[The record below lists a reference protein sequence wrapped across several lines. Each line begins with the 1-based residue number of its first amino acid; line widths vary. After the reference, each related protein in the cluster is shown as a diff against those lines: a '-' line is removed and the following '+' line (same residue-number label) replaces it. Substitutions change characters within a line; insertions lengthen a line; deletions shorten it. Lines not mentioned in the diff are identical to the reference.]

1 MPWNQAWGHL
11 DGKLQGPKGGH
22 KLQLG
27 TSLGLE
33 DSSSHASEEFWNHGR
48 QGCKSIIIIFFL
60 CGINTH
66 FLECLE
72 FLGNQRGDAWPEK
85 GRSTAL

>member
-1 MPWNQAWGHL
+1 MTWNQAWGHL
-11 DGKLQGPKGGH
+11 DRKFQGPKGGY

-33 DSSSHASEEFWNHGR
+33 DSSSHVSEEFWNHGR
-48 QGCKSIIIIFFL
+48 QGYKSIFFVCV

-66 FLECLE
+66 FLECL
-72 FLGNQRGDAWPEK
+72 
-85 GRSTAL
+85 